1 LIRILE
7 DRVVNRIAAGEV
19 VERPAAVVKELVE
32 NSLDAGATDLRVALR
47 AGGRD
52 LIQVTDN
59 GIGMSR
65 QDATLCLERHA
76 TSKIR
81 EFEDLETV
89 RTLGFRG
96 EALPSIASVSR
107 FTLRTRPAEDD
118 VGTRV
123 TVEGGRLTGVRED
136 GGPRGTSISVRSL
149 FFNVPARRK
158 FLRTVPTEL
167 SHCVEA
173 VRRQTLMRPEVDV
186 EVLHD
191 GRSLLRAPATEDRRA
206 RLRDILGSDAEELLA
221 LDAREG
227 ELRIVGHV
235 APHDVHRNSATGA
248 AYHFVNGRF
257 VRDPLLRRA
266 VAEAYRGLMPRGRH
280 PVVVIDVQL
289 PTDLVDCNVH
299 PAKTEVRF
307 ADGRAVQRVVAAA
320 IRSVLEDRGIKRR
333 GAPRP
338 VSPPHQRDHDGP
350 AQLTLTGEELPP
362 QAPLRPPTLRPA
374 PAPPPPPED
383 RQQLGEPAAP
393 QWRPAPTPLPTPR
406 PPAWSPRPAHPA
418 AVPVAPPAEPTARAF
433 RELRVLGSLS
443 AGQVVCADGPD
454 LVLVDQAAAQRALVA
469 RELAAGGAPRPLPEP
484 AVVHDQ
490 APLGDSAERLRAV
503 GLEASMFGEDAVL
516 VRTLPAALSALEP
529 ATVLTAARAAAPEG
543 LVPALAALA
552 PVAGGAGLS
561 PYELRSLM
569 RRLDAEGLSLDAPP
583 EGVVLRLSGARLV
596 AALAAG
602 RL

>member
-1 LIRILE
+1 MIRILE

-32 NSLDAGATDLRVALR
+32 NSLDAGATDLRLALR

-59 GIGMSR
+59 GSGMSR

-81 EFEDLETV
+81 EFEDLESV

-107 FTLRTRPAEDD
+107 FTLRTRPGEVD

-136 GGPRGTSISVRSL
+136 GGPKGTSITVRSL

-167 SHCVEA
+167 SHCMEA

-191 GRSLLRAPATEDRRA
+191 GRTLLRAPATDSPRA
-206 RLRDILGSDAEELLA
+206 RLRDILGSDADELLA
-221 LDAREG
+221 LDVQDG
-227 ELRIVGHV
+227 ELRVIGHV
-235 APHDVHRNSATGA
+235 APCDVHRNSATGA

-280 PVVVIDVQL
+280 PVVVIDLQL

-307 ADGRAVQRVVAAA
+307 ADGRGVQRVVASA
-320 IRSVLEDRGIKRR
+320 IRGVLEDRGIKRR

-338 VSPPHQRDHDGP
+338 VSPPQQRDHDGP
-350 AQLTLTGEELPP
+350 AQLSLTGEELPP
-362 QAPLRPPTLRPA
+362 QPPPRPPAPRPA
-374 PAPPPPPED
+374 PAPPPPRRESP
-383 RQQLGEPAAP
+383 QLGEPAAP
-393 QWRPAPTPLPTPR
+393 QWRPSPTPLATPR
-406 PPAWSPRPAHPA
+406 TPSWSPRPAHPA
-418 AVPVAPPAEPTARAF
+418 AVPAAPPAEPVARAF
-433 RELRVLGSLS
+433 RQLRVLGQLG

-469 RELAAGGAPRPLPEP
+469 RELAAGGAPHPLPEP

-490 APLGDSAERLRAV
+490 PPLGDNAARLRAV
-503 GLEASMFGEDAVL
+503 GLDVAMFGDDAVL
-516 VRTLPAALSALEP
+516 VRTLPAALAALEP
-529 ATVLTAARAAAPEG
+529 ATVLAAARSAARDH
-543 LVPALAALA
+543 LVSALAALA

-583 EGVVLRLSGARLV
+583 EGVVLRITGDRLTSALSS
-596 AALAAG
+596 G